1 MDNGDASSVL
11 ASWGSWQTSA
21 NLSPRTIV
29 ERERVVRHLLA
40 YAQCGPLEVTADHIM
55 AFTTRDGVS
64 PASRA
69 SYHASLRAYH
79 AWLVR
84 TGRRQDDPT
93 LSTPTPKRPK
103 GRPRPVANATLAA
116 MLLRVN
122 RRRTRMMI
130 LLAAFCGLRVHEIA
144 KIMGEDVDLEAGAL
158 YVRGKGGKDAVIPIH
173 RTVADLAASFPREG
187 YWFPSY
193 TREGPVRPSAVSAAI
208 HKTMVRVGV
217 QGKPHQLRHLFG
229 TALVRNGVDLRTV
242 QELMRHESLATTQI
256 YVEVSDQQRRRGIDT
271 LSLIA

>member
-1 MDNGDASSVL
+1 MLV
-11 ASWGSWQTSA
+11 SWGIWQTSA

-29 ERERVVRHLLA
+29 ERERVIKHLLRT
-40 YAQCGPLEVTADHIM
+40 AQCGPTEITPEHIM
-55 AFTTRDGVS
+55 AFTTRPGVS
-64 PASRA
+64 NASRA

-79 AWLVR
+79 SWLVR
-84 TGRRQDDPT
+84 TGRRPDDPT

-103 GRPRPVANATLAA
+103 GTPRPVSSASLAA

-144 KIMGEDVDLEAGAL
+144 KITGEDVDLAAGVL
-158 YVRGKGGKDAVIPIH
+158 YVRGKGGKDAVIPLH
-173 RTVADLAASFPREG
+173 SAVAAHAATFPRVG

-193 TREGPVRPSAVSAAI
+193 VRDGPVNPSAVSAAI
-208 HKTMVRVGV
+208 HKTMARAGV
-217 QGKPHQLRHLFG
+217 QGKPHHLRHLFG

-256 YVEVSDQQRRRGIDT
+256 YTEVSDQQRRRAIDT